1 MTEAILTDLQI
12 AALTPEQRR
21 DLITRL
27 ELPVSELEDPEALA
41 RMRRIRLGLVVGGCI
56 VMIPWIG
63 YLGMTLPQKYVAH
76 NWPLT
81 WIGFDILLMSFMAA
95 TAIFGYLRRHLLL
108 LTGFATGV
116 LMICDVW
123 FDLMTA
129 KPEDA
134 WLSMITGILIEV
146 PMAFLLI
153 GGSLRVLRLSLT
165 RLLVDPEI
173 PLWHLPLFP

>member
-1 MTEAILTDLQI
+1 MTETILTDLQI
-12 AALTPEQRR
+12 AGLTPEQRR

-27 ELPVSELEDPEALA
+27 ELPVSEVEDPDVLA
-41 RMRRIRLGLVVGGCI
+41 RMRRIRLGLVVGGLL

-76 NWPLT
+76 NWPTT
-81 WIGFDILLMSFMAA
+81 WIGFDILLMSFMLA
-95 TAIFGYLRRHLLL
+95 TAVFGFLRRFLLL
-108 LTGFATGV
+108 LAGFTTGV
-116 LMICDVW
+116 LMICDAW

-134 WLSMITGILIEV
+134 WLSEITSLLVEV

-153 GGSLRVLRLSLT
+153 GGALRVLRLSLT

-173 PLWHLPLFP
+173 RLWNVPLFP

>member
-1 MTEAILTDLQI
+1 MTETILTDLQI
-12 AALTPEQRR
+12 AGLTPEQRR

-27 ELPVSELEDPEALA
+27 ELPVSEVEDPDVLA
-41 RMRRIRLGLVVGGCI
+41 RMRRIRLSLVVGGLL

-76 NWPLT
+76 NWPIT
-81 WIGFDILLMSFMAA
+81 WIGFDILLMSFMLA
-95 TAIFGYLRRHLLL
+95 TAVFGFLRRFLLL
-108 LTGFATGV
+108 LAGFTTGV
-116 LMICDVW
+116 LMICDAW

-134 WLSMITGILIEV
+134 WLSEITSLLVEV

-153 GGSLRVLRLSLT
+153 GGALRVLRLSLT

-173 PLWHLPLFP
+173 RLWNVPLFP

>member
-1 MTEAILTDLQI
+1 MTEGILTDLQI
-12 AALTPEQRR
+12 AALTPAQRR

-27 ELPVSELEDPEALA
+27 ELPVTEVEDPEVLL
-41 RMRRIRLGLVVGGCI
+41 RMRRIRLGLVVGGLL
-56 VMIPWIG
+56 VMVPWIG
-63 YLGMTLPQKYVAH
+63 YLAASLPQKYVAH
-76 NWPLT
+76 NWPVT
-81 WIGFDILLMSFMAA
+81 WIGFDVLLMSFMAA
-95 TAIFGYLRRHLLL
+95 TAVFGYFRRHLLL
-108 LTGFATGV
+108 LTGFTTGV

-123 FDLMTA
+123 FDLLTA

-134 WLSMITGILIEV
+134 WLSVITGMLIEV

-153 GGSLRVLRLSLT
+153 GGALRLLRVSLT

>member
-1 MTEAILTDLQI
+1 MTQTILTDLQI
-12 AALTPEQRR
+12 AGLTPEQRR

-27 ELPVSELEDPEALA
+27 ELPVSEVEDPEVLA
-41 RMRRIRLGLVVGGCI
+41 RMRRVRLGLVVGGLI

-63 YLGMTLPQKYVAH
+63 YLGLTLPQKYVAH
-76 NWPLT
+76 NWPAT

-95 TAIFGYLRRHLLL
+95 TALFGYQRRFLLL
-108 LTGFATGV
+108 LTGFTTGV
-116 LMICDVW
+116 LMICDAW

-134 WLSMITGILIEV
+134 WLSEITSLLIEV

-153 GGSLRVLRLSLT
+153 GGALRVLRLTLT
-165 RLLVDPEI
+165 RVLINPDVR
-173 PLWHLPLFP
+173 LWHLPLFP